1 MERLNTRRVFG
12 EVKMQTFNTQQ
23 HIAEMA
29 AQDEIVRM
37 QRIGKAS
44 KAYYAGYTKPLK
56 TEHGKPD
63 DNAMPNFARV
73 IVDKSASFLVGKGAK
88 LDIEDGKD
96 GEANSGRAWLDE
108 CLKYNRFSSL
118 LMNAATTGGIAGHTF
133 IKLNGAKPGQKYPR
147 IILLDTNSVTVTTDP
162 EDIFE
167 VLRYRI
173 QFNAI
178 DPRTA
183 KPIVRRQIIEKD
195 EAGIWNIKDYDSSVG
210 GGFVQIGETIRWPY
224 AWAPILECQN
234 LPAPN
239 AFFGMSDLEP
249 DILHLIERIHYILSN
264 TGRINRFHAYP
275 KTVGSGFQGDKISA
289 APDETIILPQGGTLN
304 LLEAHGD
311 IAGSLSLS
319 DKLSDILFM
328 LSRIP
333 PVSIGKLDTIGAVAG
348 VALQI
353 LYAPLMELTLTKRML
368 YEPMLESLGEHLLEM
383 GGFVGRKVEVLWGDP
398 MPQNDIEK
406 RQIYSDDLAM
416 GIVDKQTVA
425 TRLGY
430 DWEQVRQR
438 IAENSTSAADALL
451 KAMENAPP
459 SPDDPATN

>member
-1 MERLNTRRVFG
+1 
-12 EVKMQTFNTQQ
+12 
-23 HIAEMA
+23 
-29 AQDEIVRM
+29 
-37 QRIGKAS
+37 
-44 KAYYAGYTKPLK
+44 
-56 TEHGKPD
+56 
-63 DNAMPNFARV
+63 
-73 IVDKSASFLVGKGAK
+73 
-88 LDIEDGKD
+88 
-96 GEANSGRAWLDE
+96 
-108 CLKYNRFSSL
+108 
-118 LMNAATTGGIAGHTF
+118 
-133 IKLNGAKPGQKYPR
+133 
-147 IILLDTNSVTVTTDP
+147 
-162 EDIFE
+162 
-167 VLRYRI
+167 
-173 QFNAI
+173 
-178 DPRTA
+178 
-183 KPIVRRQIIEKD
+183 
-195 EAGIWNIKDYDSSVG
+195 
-210 GGFVQIGETIRWPY
+210 
-224 AWAPILECQN
+224 
-234 LPAPN
+234 
-239 AFFGMSDLEP
+239 
-249 DILHLIERIHYILSN
+249 
-264 TGRINRFHAYP
+264 
-275 KTVGSGFQGDKISA
+275 
-289 APDETIILPQGGTLN
+289 LN

-333 PVSIGKLDTIGAVAG
+333 PVSIGKLETIGAVAG

-430 DWEQVRQR
+430 DWERVRQR
-438 IAENSTSAADALL
+438 IAENSTNAADALL